1 MAIKHRR
8 GQDKDNIVPPQEKW
22 IGSQVLF
29 LYFKNKQQQKTH
41 KFYLIEKHAINSKNR
56 QKILIGF
63 YLPEK

>member
-22 IGSQVLF
+22 IGSQALF

-41 KFYLIEKHAINSKNR
+41 KFYLIEKPQAILVSDWLISKN
-56 QKILIGF
+56 L
-63 YLPEK
+63 LL

>member
-22 IGSQVLF
+22 IGSQALF

-41 KFYLIEKHAINSKNR
+41 KFYQNQSINPTHFSNCWAENKNST
-56 QKILIGF
+56 IF
-63 YLPEK
+63 